1 MLGQI
6 LEIDVDPQLPT
17 FVSDGLTLTRGHV
30 AGDPDSPAWM
40 ARCPA
45 ALGRVPGQVQAI
57 LPPGCLDGVC
67 QRLLFTVPDGS
78 VLYRHE
84 ILHLLQPWLRSG
96 EGVLCLHQKSS
107 GAVVYR
113 YAPELEFLLVCSQ
126 KHRHWGIPKGNM
138 EPGELEDETAR
149 REVFEETGQRIDLM
163 PPFREVIAF
172 RMDDLPRY
180 KQVAFFLAQGRPT
193 PLVRNPEEH
202 CDIAWVPW
210 QQALERIPFP
220 KDRGVLE
227 RAVQRLGRVSQP
239 AAVNQ
244 T

>member
-6 LEIDVDPQLPT
+6 LEIDVDPQLPS

-30 AGDPDSPAWM
+30 AGDPGSPAWM

-45 ALGRVPGQVQAI
+45 ALGRVPGQVQAVF
-57 LPPGCLDGVC
+57 PPGCLRGIP
-67 QRLLFTVPDGS
+67 QPLLLTVPDGG

-84 ILHLLQPWLRSG
+84 ILHVMQPWLREDSQ
-96 EGVLCLHQKSS
+96 VLCLHQKSS

-113 YAPELEFLLVCSQ
+113 YAPGLEFLLVCSQ

-138 EPGELEDETAR
+138 EPGELENQTAI
-149 REVFEETGQRIDLM
+149 REVFEETGQRIDLE

-180 KQVAFFLAQGRPT
+180 KQVAFFLAQGRAT

-210 QQALERIPFP
+210 QRALELIPFP

-227 RAVQRLGRVSQP
+227 RAVQQLGRVSQL

-244 T
+244 C